1 MLIKGYVN
9 KTTVPEEISSN
20 GIKTIKIPTIYSNK
34 KDLVDLLGD
43 DKVKKVTI
51 HISYEEDNV

>member
-34 KDLVDLLGD
+34 KDLVDLLGE
-43 DKVKKVTI
+43 DKVKKITI
-51 HISYEEDNV
+51 HITYDE